1 MLSGYLIIFF
11 PLVDWDAPWQR
22 YQHFA
27 TVFSKHNKVIYFEPT
42 HSIKYLVKKP
52 IKLWKKEI
60 GIFGLV
66 KKINENLFVFRSPP
80 IFPFG
85 NRSYIIN
92 CINQFFILLLI
103 KPFIRD
109 FKWHK
114 NLLLW
119 INDPI
124 HYPLIKFFRPKISIY
139 DCTDAFFFRD
149 AKKQSF
155 HDRLR
160 RNMIMKSNI
169 SFFTSQ
175 AYLNEAREYSAN
187 CHYVPNG
194 VDIKNFKKR
203 RFAVPNE
210 MKGIKRPILGFVG
223 SLDSR
228 IDQNLIKEILIKEPD
243 ASLVFVGPLGES
255 FSRFENVDRVFMLGK
270 RDYSEIPDFIKQF
283 DVALIPYVP
292 EKAQAVYPVK
302 LHEYLIL
309 GKPVVST
316 NINEVRQFSEVV
328 HIANNRNVFIAKIK
342 LALRER
348 GKDKEEKRIQM
359 ALKNTWRH
367 RFEKID
373 KELSRIIAKSRRG
386 SQR

>member
-1 MLSGYLIIFF
+1 
-11 PLVDWDAPWQR
+11 
-22 YQHFA
+22 
-27 TVFSKHNKVIYFEPT
+27 
-42 HSIKYLVKKP
+42 
-52 IKLWKKEI
+52 
-60 GIFGLV
+60 
-66 KKINENLFVFRSPP
+66 
-80 IFPFG
+80 
-85 NRSYIIN
+85 
-92 CINQFFILLLI
+92 
-103 KPFIRD
+103 
-109 FKWHK
+109 
-114 NLLLW
+114 
-119 INDPI
+119 
-124 HYPLIKFFRPKISIY
+124 
-139 DCTDAFFFRD
+139 
-149 AKKQSF
+149 
-155 HDRLR
+155 
-160 RNMIMKSNI
+160 MIMKSNI

-175 AYLNEAREYSAN
+175 AYLNEAREYSPN

-194 VDIKNFKKR
+194 VDSKNFMKR

-228 IDQNLIKEILIKEPD
+228 IDQNLIKEILIKKPD

-270 RDYSEIPDFIKQF
+270 RDYSEVPDFIKQF

-328 HIANNRNVFIAKIK
+328 HIANNRNEFIAKIK

-348 GKDKEEKRIQM
+348 GKDKEEKRIQT

-367 RFEKID
+367 RLEKID
-373 KELSRIIAKSRRG
+373 KELSRIIANSRTE